1 VLNGRGAFR
10 VFASSLCC
18 HGPLLHDCSVCVEK
32 DVVCWKGPVLVP
44 RVTLRGGK
52 SYDVPAGQTVAQAL
66 AAGGIAVGDD
76 LLAASVNGQSTD
88 LSALLSSDATIEPLR
103 FDSPEGREVYR
114 HSSTHI
120 MAQAVKELF
129 PTAQLTIGPALED
142 SFYYDFA
149 YDRPFTP
156 EDLEKIE
163 VRAREIAQR
172 RLPIARRE
180 FSKPEAIDFF
190 KRRGEH
196 YKVELIQGF
205 PDAEPISAYS
215 QGEFVDLCRG
225 PHLPSTGHVGAFKLL
240 TTAGA
245 YWRGDERNP
254 MLQRIYGTSFPTKTE
269 LDAHLARLEEIK
281 RRDHRK
287 VGKELDLISV
297 QDEIGPGLVLWHPK
311 GAAVRLLIENFWR
324 EQHIKDGYELVYSPH
339 VARLDLWKTSGHVDY
354 YRENM
359 FASMK
364 LEGSEYQ
371 LKPMNCPYHIMIY
384 KSHLRSYRDLP
395 IRYGELG
402 TVYRYERTGVLHGL
416 LRVRGFTQ
424 DDAHLFCRPDQIE
437 TEVSRVLD
445 FTFFILRTFGFS
457 EFEVFLSTRP
467 KESVGSEEH
476 WTLATSALEAALK
489 NRNIA
494 FHLDPGGGA
503 FYGPKIDIKIKDALG
518 RSWQCSTIQVDF
530 NNPERFQLAY
540 IGEDGKPHQP
550 IMIHRALMGSIERFF
565 GILVEHYGGAFPT
578 WLAPVQAVVLA
589 ITDSQR
595 EYVAKVVADMK
606 AAGFRVE
613 ADLRNEKIGL
623 KIREAEKAKIPFM
636 FVAGE
641 REVHSGSLSVRGRS
655 GANLGTMTVAGALDL
670 LRVEVSRAGQ
680 QPSPTS

>member
-1 VLNGRGAFR
+1 
-10 VFASSLCC
+10 
-18 HGPLLHDCSVCVEK
+18 
-32 DVVCWKGPVLVP
+32 VP
-44 RVTLRGGK
+44 KVTLKNGK
-52 SYDVPAGQTVAQAL
+52 SVDVPPGYTIAQAL
-66 AAGGIAVGDD
+66 AAGGIPVGPEV
-76 LLAASVNGQSTD
+76 LAASVNGRPTD
-88 LSALLSSDATIEPLR
+88 LSAPLTADATIDPLG
-103 FDSPEGREVYR
+103 FDTAEGREIYR

-129 PTAQLTIGPALED
+129 PAAQLTIGPALED

-156 EDLEKIE
+156 EDLENIE
-163 VRAREIAQR
+163 RRAREIAKRKLAVTR
-172 RLPIARRE
+172 RDLT
-180 FSKPEAIDFF
+180 KQEALELF
-190 KRRGEH
+190 RARGEH
-196 YKVELIQGF
+196 YKVELIEGF
-205 PDAEPISAYS
+205 PDREPISIYT

-225 PHLPSTGHVGAFKLL
+225 PHVPSTGHVGALKLL

-254 MLQRIYGTSFPTKTE
+254 MLQRIYGTSFPTKAE
-269 LDAHLARLEEIK
+269 LDAHLAKLEEIK

-287 VGKELDLISV
+287 VGKELDLISI

-311 GAAVRLLIENFWR
+311 GAVIRLLIENFWR
-324 EQHIKDGYELVYSPH
+324 EQHLRDGYELVYSPH

-354 YRENM
+354 YRDNM
-359 FASMK
+359 FAPMK

-384 KSHLRSYRDLP
+384 KSHLRSYRELP

-437 TEVSRVLD
+437 AEVSRVLD
-445 FTFFILRTFGFS
+445 FTFFILRTFGFM

-467 KESVGSEEH
+467 NESVGAEEH

-489 NRNIA
+489 SRNIS

-518 RSWQCSTIQVDF
+518 RSWQCSTIQIDF
-530 NNPERFQLAY
+530 NNPERFELSY
-540 IGEDGKPHQP
+540 IGEDGKSHQP

-565 GILVEHYGGAFPT
+565 GILIEHYAGAFPT
-578 WLAPVQAVVLA
+578 WLAPVQAVVMA
-589 ITDSQR
+589 ITDNQR
-595 EYVAKVVADMK
+595 EFVTEVTAQMK
-606 AAGFRVE
+606 ASGFRVE
-613 ADLRNEKIGL
+613 SDIRNEKIGF

-636 FVAGE
+636 FVVGD
-641 REVHSGSLSVRGRS
+641 REVQSRSLSVRGRS
-655 GANLGTMTVAGALDL
+655 GANHGTMTVQGALDL
-670 LRVEVSRAGQ
+670 LKTEVERAGQ
-680 QPSPTS
+680 QLSPTS

>member
-1 VLNGRGAFR
+1 MKVVLKNGPGLTIEGDGSVQTAL
-10 VFASSLCC
+10 SSLGAL
-18 HGPLLHDCSVCVEK
+18 GPQV
-32 DVVCWKGPVLVP
+32 
-44 RVTLRGGK
+44 
-52 SYDVPAGQTVAQAL
+52 L
-66 AAGGIAVGDD
+66 AAK
-76 LLAASVNGQSTD
+76 VNGEVVD
-88 LSALLSSDATIEPLR
+88 LSKPLSGDATIEPLR
-103 FDSPEGREVYR
+103 FDSAEGREVYR

-129 PTAQLTIGPALED
+129 PAAQLTIGPALED
-142 SFYYDFA
+142 GFYYDFA
-149 YDRPFTP
+149 FDRPLTP
-156 EDLEKIE
+156 EDLAKIE
-163 VRAREIAQR
+163 ERAGEIVRRNLAIT
-172 RLPIARRE
+172 RRE
-180 FSKPEAIDFF
+180 FTKPEAIDFF
-190 KRRGEH
+190 RSRGEH

-205 PDAEPISAYS
+205 PEGEPITAYT
-215 QGEFVDLCRG
+215 QGDFVDLCRG
-225 PHLPSTGHVGAFKLL
+225 PHLPTTGHIGSLKLL
-240 TTAGA
+240 STAGA

-254 MLQRIYGTSFPTKTE
+254 MLQRIYGTSFPTQGE

-311 GAAVRLLIENFWR
+311 GAAIRLLIENFWR

-339 VARLDLWKTSGHVDY
+339 IARLDLWKTSGHVDY

-384 KSHLRSYRDLP
+384 KSRLRSYRDLP

-437 TEVSRVLD
+437 AEVSRVLD
-445 FTFFILRTFGFS
+445 FTFFMLRTFGFA

-467 KESVGSEEH
+467 KESVGGDEH

-489 NRNIA
+489 SRNIVYQ
-494 FHLDPGGGA
+494 LDAGGGA

-518 RSWQCSTIQVDF
+518 RSWQCSTVQVDF
-530 NNPERFQLAY
+530 NNPERFELSY
-540 IGEDGKPHQP
+540 IGEDGKAHQP
-550 IMIHRALMGSIERFF
+550 IMIHRALLGSIERFF
-565 GILVEHYGGAFPT
+565 GILIEHYGGAFPA
-578 WLAPVQAVVLA
+578 WLAPVQAMVMS
-589 ITDSQR
+589 ITDNQR
-595 EYVAKVVADMK
+595 EYAAKVTDNLK
-606 AAGFRVE
+606 AAGFRAD

-623 KIREAEKAKIPFM
+623 KIREAERAKVPFM
-636 FVAGE
+636 FVVGD
-641 REVHSGSLSVRGRS
+641 REVQSGMVSVRGRS
-655 GANLGTMTVAGALDL
+655 GANLGSMTVAGALDL
-670 LRVEVSRAGQ
+670 LRTEADRGRQ
-680 QPSPTS
+680 QLSPTS

>member
-1 VLNGRGAFR
+1 M
-10 VFASSLCC
+10 
-18 HGPLLHDCSVCVEK
+18 PK
-32 DVVCWKGPVLVP
+32 
-44 RVTLRGGK
+44 VTLKNGK
-52 SYDVPAGQTVAQAL
+52 SFDTPPGYTIGQAL
-66 AAGGIAVGDD
+66 AAGGIPVGPEV
-76 LLAASVNGQSTD
+76 LAASVNGKPTD
-88 LSALLSSDATIEPLR
+88 LSAPLTADATIEPLG
-103 FDSPEGREVYR
+103 FDTAEGREIYR

-156 EDLEKIE
+156 EDLDNIE
-163 VRAREIAQR
+163 QRAREIAKRKLAVTR
-172 RLPIARRE
+172 RDLT
-180 FSKPEAIDFF
+180 KQEALQLF
-190 KRRGEH
+190 RARGEQ
-196 YKVELIQGF
+196 YKVELIEGF
-205 PDAEPISAYS
+205 PDREPISVYT

-225 PHLPSTGHVGAFKLL
+225 PHVPSTGHVGALKLL

-254 MLQRIYGTSFPTKTE
+254 MLQRIYGTSFPTKAE
-269 LDAHLARLEEIK
+269 LDAHLAKLEEIK

-287 VGKELDLISV
+287 VGKELDLISI

-311 GAAVRLLIENFWR
+311 GAIIRLLIENFWR
-324 EQHIKDGYELVYSPH
+324 EQHLKDGYELVYSPH

-354 YRENM
+354 YRDNM
-359 FASMK
+359 FAPMK

-384 KSHLRSYRDLP
+384 KSHLRSYRELP

-424 DDAHLFCRPDQIE
+424 DDAHLFCRSDQIE
-437 TEVSRVLD
+437 AEVSRVLD
-445 FTFFILRTFGFS
+445 FTFFILRTFGFM

-467 KESVGSEEH
+467 NESVGAEEH

-489 NRNIA
+489 SRNIS

-518 RSWQCSTIQVDF
+518 RSWQCSTIQIDF
-530 NNPERFQLAY
+530 NNPERFELSY
-540 IGEDGKPHQP
+540 IGEDGKSHQP

-565 GILVEHYGGAFPT
+565 GILIEHYAGAFPT
-578 WLAPVQAVVLA
+578 WLAPVQAVVMA
-589 ITDSQR
+589 ITDNQR
-595 EYVAKVVADMK
+595 EFVTEVVAQMK

-613 ADLRNEKIGL
+613 SDIRNEKIGF
-623 KIREAEKAKIPFM
+623 KIREAEKAKTPFM
-636 FVAGE
+636 FVVGD
-641 REVHSGSLSVRGRS
+641 REVQSRSLSVRGRS
-655 GANLGTMTVAGALDL
+655 GANLGTMTIQGALDL
-670 LRVEVSRAGQ
+670 LKTEVERAGQ
-680 QPSPTS
+680 QLSPTS

>member
-1 VLNGRGAFR
+1 MKITLNDGRSSEVRPGETVGA
-10 VFASSLCC
+10 
-18 HGPLLHDCSVCVEK
+18 
-32 DVVCWKGPVLVP
+32 
-44 RVTLRGGK
+44 
-52 SYDVPAGQTVAQAL
+52 AL
-66 AAGGIAVGDD
+66 AALGVRDRGD
-76 LLAASVNGQSTD
+76 LLAAKVNGQIVD
-88 LSALLSSDATIEPLR
+88 LSKPLHEDATLEPIT
-103 FDSPEGREVYR
+103 FASAEGREVYR

-129 PTAQLTIGPALED
+129 PSAQLTIGPALED

-149 YDRPFTP
+149 FERPFTP
-156 EDLEKIE
+156 DDLEKIE
-163 VRAREIAQR
+163 ARANEIIKR
-172 RLPIARRE
+172 NLTISRRE
-180 FSKPEAIDFF
+180 FTKADAIEFF
-190 KRRGEH
+190 KSRGEG

-205 PDAEPISAYS
+205 PDNEPISAYT
-215 QGEFVDLCRG
+215 QGDFVDLCRG
-225 PHLPSTGHVGAFKLL
+225 PHVPATGRVGAFKLL

-254 MLQRIYGTSFPTKTE
+254 MLQRIYGTSFPTQAE

-311 GAAVRLLIENFWR
+311 GAAIRLLIENFWR

-354 YRENM
+354 YRDNM

-364 LEGSEYQ
+364 IEGSEYQ

-424 DDAHLFCRPDQIE
+424 DDAHLFCRPDQME
-437 TEVSRVLD
+437 MEVSRVLD
-445 FTFFILRTFGFS
+445 FTFFILRTFGFN

-467 KESVGSEEH
+467 KESVGSDEH
-476 WTLATSALEAALK
+476 WMLATSALEAALK
-489 NRNIA
+489 NRNIPYE
-494 FHLDPGGGA
+494 LDPGGGA

-518 RSWQCSTIQVDF
+518 RSWQCSTVQVDF
-530 NNPERFQLAY
+530 NNPERFALSY

-565 GILVEHYGGAFPT
+565 GILIEHYGGAFPT
-578 WLAPVQAVVLA
+578 WLAPVQAMVMN
-589 ITDSQR
+589 ITDHQR
-595 EYVAKVVADMK
+595 DYVAAVVAQLK
-606 AAGFRVE
+606 AAGFRAE
-613 ADLRNEKIGL
+613 ADLRNEKIGF
-623 KIREAEKAKIPFM
+623 KIREAEKAKVPFM
-636 FVAGE
+636 LVAGD
-641 REVHSGSLSVRGRS
+641 REVQSGTLSVRGRS
-655 GANLGTMTVAGALDL
+655 GANLGSMTVTAVLDL
-670 LRVEVSRAGQ
+670 LRKETARPQ
-680 QPSPTS
+680 QDLQPTH